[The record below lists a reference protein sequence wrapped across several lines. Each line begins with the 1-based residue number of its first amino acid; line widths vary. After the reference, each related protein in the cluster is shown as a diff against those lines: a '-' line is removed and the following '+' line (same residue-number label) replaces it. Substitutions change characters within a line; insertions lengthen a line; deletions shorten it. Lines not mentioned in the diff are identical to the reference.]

1 MEAKNRLIQ
10 LYNYFDTNAS
20 KIEQLVREKDSNT
33 KFSRQSLY
41 NIESGKTKSISFKL
55 ATEIVKA
62 FDKINIEWLLTGKG
76 EMILSDTPKT
86 TIKKNDG
93 NSRVV
98 NLEEL
103 NPVKA
108 YIIPIKGRAGL
119 QSNYYAEV
127 MINDLEVEEGG
138 ILTTEKKFGTYFKIE
153 VEGDSMY
160 DGTDGGLKHGDWA
173 YCRSVPKHYWRDK
186 LHIHKYRIWCFFH
199 NERGIIFKHVE
210 SHNPETGELE
220 LSSFN
225 PDKQEYPNFKIN
237 IGECS
242 YVCNVVKKLSAV

>member
-1 MEAKNRLIQ
+1 MRKNRVYKHDKYIYL
-10 LYNYFDTNAS
+10 F
-20 KIEQLVREKDSNT
+20 
-33 KFSRQSLY
+33 FSVKVKTA
-41 NIESGKTKSISFKL
+41 GKQ
-55 ATEIVKA
+55 ER
-62 FDKINIEWLLTGKG
+62 
-76 EMILSDTPKT
+76 KT

-108 YIIPIKGRAGL
+108 YIIPIKGKAGL

-138 ILTTEKKFGTYFKIE
+138 ILTNEKKFGTYFKIE

-173 YCRSVPKHYWRDK
+173 YCRSVPRHYWRDK

-210 SHNPETGELE
+210 SHNPETGELV

-242 YVCNVVKKLSAV
+242 YVCNVVKKLSSL

>member
-1 MEAKNRLIQ
+1 MDAKNKLELLLQYTGENRTSLGKRIGQVPQTFHDIHNEKIKSFSPNVVRKIKAIFPEINEDFFLFDSQNLLIG
-10 LYNYFDTNAS
+10 T
-20 KIEQLVREKDSNT
+20 EK
-33 KFSRQSLY
+33 RQV
-41 NIESGKTKSISFKL
+41 NN
-55 ATEIVKA
+55 V
-62 FDKINIEWLLTGKG
+62 
-76 EMILSDTPKT
+76 P
-86 TIKKNDG
+86 KNDG
-93 NSRVV
+93 NSKVV
-98 NLEEL
+98 NIEEL

-108 YIIPIKGRAGL
+108 FIIPIKGRAGL

-138 ILTTEKKFGTYFKIE
+138 ILTNEKKFGTYFKIE

-210 SHNPETGELE
+210 SHNPETGELV

-225 PDKQEYPNFKIN
+225 PDKKEYPNFKIN

-242 YVCNVVKKLSAV
+242 YVCNVVKKLSSL

>member
-1 MEAKNRLIQ
+1 MDAKNKLELLLQYTGENRTSLGKRIGQVPQTFHDIHNEKIKSFSPNVVKKIKAIFPEINEDFFLFDSQNLLIG
-10 LYNYFDTNAS
+10 T
-20 KIEQLVREKDSNT
+20 EKRHDNNS
-33 KFSRQSLY
+33 S
-41 NIESGKTKSISFKL
+41 
-55 ATEIVKA
+55 
-62 FDKINIEWLLTGKG
+62 
-76 EMILSDTPKT
+76 
-86 TIKKNDG
+86 KNDG
-93 NSRVV
+93 NSKVV
-98 NLEEL
+98 NIEEL

-108 YIIPIKGRAGL
+108 FIIPIKGKAGL
-119 QSNYYAEV
+119 QSNYYADV

-138 ILTTEKKFGTYFKIE
+138 ILTNEKKFGTYFKIE

-210 SHNPETGELE
+210 SHNPETGELV

-225 PDKQEYPNFKIN
+225 PDKTEYPNFKIN

-242 YVCNVVKKLSAV
+242 YVCNVVKKLSSL